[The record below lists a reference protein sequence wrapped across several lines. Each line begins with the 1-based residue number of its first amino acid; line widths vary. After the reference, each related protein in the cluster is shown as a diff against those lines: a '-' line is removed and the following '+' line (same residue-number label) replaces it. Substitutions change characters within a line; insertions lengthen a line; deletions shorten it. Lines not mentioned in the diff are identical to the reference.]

1 MPRPRGCPRRSPRL
15 RGGHLGDSAR
25 PALSPSHG
33 AMQCWHPVPRAG
45 SGPWPGLLTAAERG
59 QRVGRGG
66 ESREQGC
73 PPPARVAAGRAAP
86 ALAVRQRLLTQKRLS
101 APQPPARVVPTAL
114 APSRPCRLVIGV
126 YLWSVWCT
134 WGSGDALESQR
145 RADRDG
151 CLQTGGPRFQARVR
165 PAAGRRGWGR
175 REVPT
180 AGPEGRSSPA
190 PSRRGVYPG
199 CRASSSRRTFKSLFV
214 IAKAIYV
221 YYRMLWKC
229 HVFKKCGKETSKPVM
244 DAVAH
249 EWLPPC
255 VPRCPYVAALTAS

>member
-25 PALSPSHG
+25 PALSPPHG

-73 PPPARVAAGRAAP
+73 PPPARVAAGRPAP

-101 APQPPARVVPTAL
+101 APQPPARVVPMAL

-134 WGSGDALESQR
+134 WGSGDALERSVER
-145 RADRDG
+145 TETDACGPGTPFPSKGETRGRAAG
-151 CLQTGGPRFQARVR
+151 LGQAGGPHGRSRR
-165 PAAGRRGWGR
+165 PVQPCAQR
-175 REVPT
+175 
-180 AGPEGRSSPA
+180 AGPLPRVQSLQVTEN
-190 PSRRGVYPG
+190 
-199 CRASSSRRTFKSLFV
+199 FQKSFCNCKSNICL
-214 IAKAIYV
+214 
-221 YYRMLWKC
+221 L
-229 HVFKKCGKETSKPVM
+229 
-244 DAVAH
+244 
-249 EWLPPC
+249 
-255 VPRCPYVAALTAS
+255 

>member
-1 MPRPRGCPRRSPRL
+1 MPRPRGCPRRAPRL

-25 PALSPSHG
+25 PALSPPHG

-66 ESREQGC
+66 ESWEQGC

-86 ALAVRQRLLTQKRLS
+86 APAVRQRLLTQKRLS

-134 WGSGDALESQR
+134 WGSGNALERSVER
-145 RADRDG
+145 TETDACRPGTLFPSKGETRGRAAG
-151 CLQTGGPRFQARVR
+151 LGQAGGPHGRSRR
-165 PAAGRRGWGR
+165 PVQPCAQR
-175 REVPT
+175 
-180 AGPEGRSSPA
+180 AGPLPRVQSLQVTEN
-190 PSRRGVYPG
+190 
-199 CRASSSRRTFKSLFV
+199 FQKSFCNCKSNICL
-214 IAKAIYV
+214 
-221 YYRMLWKC
+221 L
-229 HVFKKCGKETSKPVM
+229 
-244 DAVAH
+244 
-249 EWLPPC
+249 
-255 VPRCPYVAALTAS
+255 